1 MWLQKYQ
8 GGAQDA
14 QGESGEA
21 LRDGAAMPA
30 AGRLRGTRV
39 QTPGGG
45 GDHIGIW
52 RQPDRGARGQ
62 SGPELSQRV
71 GAVER
76 SPRHQWRGLG
86 GVEPGRAGRLPGLLA
101 EHRPALVI
109 LLEGGNDIL
118 RGNGEGALKANLAAM
133 IEAVQGS
140 GAQVLLVA
148 VPRKSLFADGA
159 PLYGELAEQYGLVLD
174 NDSLGELLRTPGLK
188 SDAVH
193 LNAQGY
199 GALAERL
206 HRLLQ
211 ARGAL

>member
-1 MWLQKYQ
+1 MHKESLVRRCVTGLLCLLLAACGEPGLRPLAAGETILAFGDSLTEGRGVNPAQSYPSVLASLSGHPVIN
-8 GGAQDA
+8 GGV
-14 QGESGEA
+14 SGE
-21 LRDGAAMPA
+21 LSR
-30 AGRLRGTRV
+30 AGR
-39 QTPGGG
+39 
-45 GDHIGIW
+45 
-52 RQPDRGARGQ
+52 A
-62 SGPELSQRV
+62 
-71 GAVER
+71 
-76 SPRHQWRGLG
+76 
-86 GVEPGRAGRLPGLLA
+86 RLPGLLA

-109 LLEGGNDIL
+109 LLEGGNDML
-118 RGNGEGALKANLAAM
+118 RGSGEGALKANLAAM

>member
-1 MWLQKYQ
+1 MHKESLVRRCVTGLICLLLAACGEPGFRPLAAGETILAFGDSLTEGRGVNPAQSYPSVLASLSGHPVIN
-8 GGAQDA
+8 GGV
-14 QGESGEA
+14 SGE
-21 LRDGAAMPA
+21 LSR
-30 AGRLRGTRV
+30 AGR
-39 QTPGGG
+39 
-45 GDHIGIW
+45 
-52 RQPDRGARGQ
+52 A
-62 SGPELSQRV
+62 
-71 GAVER
+71 
-76 SPRHQWRGLG
+76 
-86 GVEPGRAGRLPGLLA
+86 RLPGLLA

-118 RGNGEGALKANLAAM
+118 RGSGEGALKANLAAM